1 MRIEDI
7 RRCLTSNVNRLMRFL
22 VTNCVKSIFYH
33 LPFVNDRK
41 ATHFYICSLIEV
53 QPSWTDDENKDNSD
67 KKQVS
72 NLDKKHANCYF
83 INFILKETSNLVT
96 GGGDYLVGKWL
107 CRRSIMCSEPLF
119 SRDFELRKFLCF

>member
-1 MRIEDI
+1 MGKMIITAQVKTTVNPSYAD
-7 RRCLTSNVNRLMRFL
+7 RRYSSINRLMRFL

-96 GGGDYLVGKWL
+96 GGG
-107 CRRSIMCSEPLF
+107 
-119 SRDFELRKFLCF
+119 